1 MVFNEVDCNLYFIAR
16 DKFIQHDIIIR
27 MGIGILSFPR
37 YCIKNSNL
45 WILIDMEPGN
55 RKIEMTN
62 GNI

>member
-1 MVFNEVDCNLYFIAR
+1 MVFNEVDCNLYFMSR

-37 YCIKNSNL
+37 YCIKILVNEL
-45 WILIDMEPGN
+45 LIDMEPGN